1 MRENIYS
8 IPPDERFLPTLVQ
21 GVLEGP
27 LLGNWPRSGPFWL
40 TDVTIFLPTRRARLV
55 LSEAIADALGGG
67 TFLPDIRTFGGDD
80 AEEEPFLDVDGSTPY
95 PWAVS
100 SMVRRFLL
108 SELVEKWL
116 AAKPESGDGDDI
128 IANPAHVLNLAD
140 SLARL
145 IDDFETE
152 GVEATTIRSVVPD
165 ELAGRWLQTLEF
177 LEIALA
183 AWPDILAERGE
194 IDGATLRNLR
204 LGRQEQTLEQRFGD
218 RPVIA
223 AGSTGSVPA
232 TARLL
237 RAITSLPR
245 GVLVL
250 PGLDTTMP
258 QRVFDALNDQD
269 TNPHGHPQYGLAQ
282 LLNKLERLPQ
292 SVPELSSTSTDTRTA
307 IVRDA
312 LALAGETTNW
322 SAARSAF
329 DSAELEQALSGVSM
343 VSASTEQ
350 AEARA
355 VALAARDTLAQNK
368 SVGIITP
375 DRNLARRIAAEL
387 RRFEIEVD
395 DAAGTPLFQSRA
407 GRLARQILSL
417 TQSRVAPVDLMALLR
432 NRHVTLGRSRAE
444 IARTADLTEFA
455 LLRGQRPA
463 PGFAGLKT
471 LLEQNLQ
478 NQLTHVPKKLNEKE
492 GVEVRQLLDRLAEA
506 LNSIVSL
513 FEMESFTSS
522 QLARALTT
530 CITQLSTPPESISPP
545 FLPGGEELENWARAL
560 AETRVPG
567 PMLSPRTASGALE
580 VLMAQ
585 QSVRARP
592 AGHPHI
598 SIWGRLEARLQSA
611 DLMIVCGLNEG
622 VWPEVADPGPW
633 LSRGMRLGV
642 GLEPPER
649 QHGLAAHDFEMALGG
664 ENVLLAWSERMGT
677 SPATPSRLV
686 QRLSAFV
693 GEEHA
698 AAMHKRGEKW
708 LQIGR
713 RLDEA
718 GPPRPARR
726 PAPKPPA
733 HLRPK
738 KLSITEVETLFR
750 SPFDLYAKHV
760 LKLRPID
767 PLGEELGARERG
779 SFIHDI
785 FEQFVDNNHDPLDKD
800 AQLHLDEL
808 AADAFSVLDEF
819 PDRRDIWLR
828 RFRAASERFLE
839 FECARAAEVEKRFA
853 EKTLLW
859 SFPVE
864 GESIT
869 LTGRAD
875 RIDLLKAGGFEI
887 IDFKTGSIPTPT
899 EMRSF
904 LAPQLLLEAL
914 IVREAGFEGNEPA
927 PAQALTY
934 IKVGAGPKAFE
945 LTPFALEKGCDL
957 QEAVDELHRRF
968 SAHVSALLLRDNL
981 VMAPRL
987 MPKASQNFAGP
998 YDHLARTDEWT
1009 EIDGAEAEF

>member
-8 IPPDERFLPTLVQ
+8 IPPHKRFLPTLVQ
-21 GVLEGP
+21 GVLKGS
-27 LLGNWPRSGPFWL
+27 LLGDWVRSGPFWL
-40 TDVTIFLPTRRARLV
+40 TDVTIFVPTRRARLV
-55 LSEAIADALGGG
+55 LSKAFADARGGG
-67 TFLPDIRTFGGDD
+67 TLLPDIRTFGGDD
-80 AEEEPFLDVDGSTPY
+80 AEEEPFLDVDETSPY
-95 PWAVS
+95 PGVVS
-100 SMVRRFLL
+100 QMARRFLL

-116 AAKPESGDGDDI
+116 KAQPATGDGDDNT
-128 IANPAHVLNLAD
+128 ANPAHMLNMAD

-152 GVEATTIRSVVPD
+152 GVEAAKIRSVVPD
-165 ELAGRWLQTLEF
+165 ELAGRWQQTLGF
-177 LEIALA
+177 LEIALV

-204 LGRQEQTLEQRFGD
+204 LGRQEKTLEHRFGS

-250 PGLDTTMP
+250 PGLDTTIP
-258 QRVFDALNDQD
+258 QRVLKALLNQD

-282 LLNKLERLPQ
+282 LLSKLERLPQ
-292 SVPELSSTSTDTRTA
+292 SVPELFLPPPDIRTS
-307 IVRDA
+307 IVRNA
-312 LALAGETTNW
+312 LALAGETANW
-322 SAARSAF
+322 STARNAF
-329 DSAELEQALSGVSM
+329 DSAELEQALRGVSM
-343 VSASTEQ
+343 VSAPTEQ

-375 DRNLARRIAAEL
+375 DRNLARRIVAEL

-395 DAAGTPLFQSRA
+395 DAAGIPLFQSRA

-417 TQSRVAPVDLMALLR
+417 ARNRVASVDLMALLR
-432 NRHVTLGRSRAE
+432 NRHVSLGRSRAQ
-444 IARTADLTEFA
+444 IARIADLTEFA

-463 PGFAGLKT
+463 PGFSGLKT
-471 LLEQNLQ
+471 QLEQNLQ
-478 NQLTHVPKKLNEKE
+478 NQLSHAPKKLSEHE
-492 GVEVRQLLDRLAEA
+492 GVEVKELLDRIARA
-506 LNSIVSL
+506 FNSILLL
-513 FEMESFTSS
+513 FEMEKFTSS
-522 QLARALTT
+522 QLATALTT
-530 CITQLSTPPESISPP
+530 CIARLSAPPQGGSAPH
-545 FLPGGEELENWARAL
+545 LPGGDELRIWAQAL

-567 PMLSPRTASGALE
+567 PALSPETALGALE

-611 DLMIVCGLNEG
+611 DLMVICALNEG

-642 GLEPPER
+642 GLAPPER

-664 ENVLLAWSERMGT
+664 ENVLLAWSERIGT

-698 AAMHKRGEKW
+698 AAMYRRGEKW

-713 RLDEA
+713 RLDET

-738 KLSITEVETLFR
+738 RLSVTEVETLFR

-760 LKLRPID
+760 LRLRPID

-785 FEQFVDNNHDPLDKD
+785 FEKFVDNNHDPLDKD
-800 AQLHLDEL
+800 AQLYLDEL
-808 AADAFSVLDEF
+808 AADAFSVLDEL

-828 RFRAASERFLE
+828 RFRAAAEGYLSFER
-839 FECARAAEVEKRFA
+839 ARAAEVEERFA
-853 EKTLLW
+853 EKNLLW

-864 GESIT
+864 GERIT

-927 PAQALTY
+927 PARALSY

-957 QEAVDELHRRF
+957 KEAVDELHRRF
-968 SAHVSALLLRDNL
+968 STHVSALLLRDNL

>member
-1 MRENIYS
+1 MRENVFS
-8 IPPDERFLPTLVQ
+8 IPPHARFLPTLVN

-27 LLGNWPRSGPFWL
+27 LLGDWSRSDPFWL
-40 TDVTIFLPTRRARLV
+40 TDVTIFLPTRRARLA
-55 LSEAIADALGGG
+55 LAQAFADALGGG
-67 TFLPDIRTFGGDD
+67 AMLPDIRTFGGDET
-80 AEEEPFLDVDGSTPY
+80 EEESFLDVEEVASTPT
-95 PWAVS
+95 PVPRI
-100 SMVRRFLL
+100 VRRFLL

-116 AAKPESGDGDDI
+116 SAQPASIEQDGL
-128 IANPAHVLNLAD
+128 ANPAHVLSMAD

-145 IDDFETE
+145 IDDFQIE
-152 GVEATTIRSVVPD
+152 GVEATAICSVVPD
-165 ELAGRWLQTLEF
+165 ELAGRWQQTLQF

-183 AWPDILAERGE
+183 AWPDILAQRGE

-204 LGRQEQTLEQRFGD
+204 LGRQEKTLEQRFCD
-218 RPVIA
+218 RPVVA

-237 RAITSLPR
+237 RAITLLPR

-258 QRVFDALNDQD
+258 QRIFDALLDQD

-292 SVPELSSTSTDTRTA
+292 GVPELTSSSTDTRTLV
-307 IVRDA
+307 IRNA
-312 LALAGETTNW
+312 LALAGETRNW

-329 DSAELEQALSGVSM
+329 DRIDLEQALSGVTM
-343 VSASTEQ
+343 VSAPTEQ

-355 VALAARDTLAQNK
+355 VALAARDMLAQNRT
-368 SVGIITP
+368 VGIVTP

-407 GRLARQILSL
+407 GRLARLILSL
-417 TQSRVAPVDLMALLR
+417 AVRRFAPVDLMALLR
-432 NRHVTLGRSRAE
+432 NRYVTLGRSRAQ
-444 IARTADLTEFA
+444 IARISDLMEFA

-463 PGFAGLKT
+463 PGLAGLRV

-478 NQLTHVPKKLNEKE
+478 NKLPHAPIKLNTRE
-492 GVEVRQLLDRLAEA
+492 GGEIRELLDRIGEA
-506 LNSIVSL
+506 LDSVLSL
-513 FEMESFTSS
+513 LEMENFTSG
-522 QLARALTT
+522 QLAGALTT
-530 CITQLSTPPESISPP
+530 CIPRISASPGDSSP
-545 FLPGGEELENWARAL
+545 LHLPGIEEMQGWAQEL
-560 AETRVPG
+560 AQTQPPG
-567 PMLSPRTASGALE
+567 PALSPRTALGALE
-580 VLMAQ
+580 ALMAG
-585 QSVRARP
+585 QSVRARTT
-592 AGHPHI
+592 AHPGI

-611 DLMIVCGLNEG
+611 DLMIACGLNEG

-633 LSRGMRLGV
+633 LSRGMRMGV
-642 GLEPPER
+642 GLDPPER

-664 ENVLLAWSERMGT
+664 KNVVLAWSERIGT
-677 SPATPSRLV
+677 GPATPSRLV

-693 GEEHA
+693 GEEYA
-698 AAMHKRGEKW
+698 GAMRMRGEKW

-718 GPPRPARR
+718 GPPRPAAR
-726 PAPKPPA
+726 PQPRPPA
-733 HLRPK
+733 HLRPRR
-738 KLSITEVETLFR
+738 LSITEVETLFR

-767 PLGEELGARERG
+767 PLGEELGVRERG

-785 FEQFVDNNHDPLDKD
+785 FEQFVVNNHDPLDKD

-808 AADAFSVLDEF
+808 AAKAFSVLDEF

-828 RFRAASERFLE
+828 RFRAASEGYLS
-839 FECARAAEVEKRFA
+839 FERARATEVEKRFA
-853 EKTLLW
+853 EKNLLW

-864 GESIT
+864 GERIS

-887 IDFKTGSIPTPT
+887 IDFKTGSLPTPK

-927 PAQALTY
+927 PARALTY
-934 IKVGAGPKAFE
+934 IKIGAGPKAFE
-945 LTPFALEKGCDL
+945 LTPFALEKGCEL

-981 VMAPRL
+981 EMAPRL
-987 MPKASQNFAGP
+987 MPKANQNFAGP
-998 YDHLARTDEWT
+998 YDHLARADEWT
-1009 EIDGAEAEF
+1009 EIDGAEAEL